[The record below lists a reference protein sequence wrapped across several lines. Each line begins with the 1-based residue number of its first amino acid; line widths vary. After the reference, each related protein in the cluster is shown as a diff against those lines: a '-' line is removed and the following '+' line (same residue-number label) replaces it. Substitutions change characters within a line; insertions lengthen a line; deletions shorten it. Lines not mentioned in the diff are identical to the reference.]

1 MKIIVA
7 NNFHSNFEK
16 NKNRKIR
23 GKKCKLK
30 IQKQNDFLQY
40 IEKITIREM
49 IGGVWFP

>member
-16 NKNRKIR
+16 IKNRRIR
-23 GKKCKLK
+23 GKKCNLK
-30 IQKQNDFLQY
+30 IQKKYFLQY

-49 IGGVWFP
+49 IG